1 MTCPRCGSNR
11 AYNNGLTPAG
21 SQRYKCADCRKTW
34 TIIPKKTGRPIL
46 GHPMT
51 NAERQRRYQARQR
64 KKFQKDT
71 NES

>member
-34 TIIPKKTGRPIL
+34 VPDPKKTGIKPIL
-46 GHPMT
+46 GYPMD
-51 NAERQRRYQARQR
+51 NAERQRRHQAKKR
-64 KKFQKDT
+64 KAQ
-71 NES
+71 E